1 MDLIKLW
8 TLCSSNGIIL
18 DADMR
23 ENISRYAGELQYWNS
38 KVNLISRKDEDNIL
52 ERHIL
57 HSLSILSFFE
67 PKQKARVIDV
77 GTGGGLPGIPI
88 KIARPDLFVHLID
101 SIGKKIKMTS
111 MFASHTGLKNI
122 SAINTRVEEY
132 HQKTNE
138 KFDLV
143 ISRAVARSTKLVR
156 WTKHLVKKETKFIFL
171 KGGDL
176 TEEIEELKDEHNNL
190 KVEVKPLKLI
200 GYDRFYEEDKKII
213 LIENEI

>member
-1 MDLIKLW
+1 MDLVKLW
-8 TLCSSNGIIL
+8 TICSANGIIL

-23 ENISRYAGELQYWNS
+23 ENINRYATELKYWNS

-57 HSLSILSFFE
+57 HSLSILTFFE
-67 PKQKARVIDV
+67 PKQKARILDV

-88 KIARPDLFVHLID
+88 KIARPDVFMHLVD

-111 MFASHTGLKNI
+111 MFADHTGIKNI
-122 SAINTRVEEY
+122 SATNSRVEEY
-132 HQKTNE
+132 HTKTKE

-143 ISRAVARSTKLVR
+143 VSRAVARSVKIVR
-156 WTKHLVKKETKFIFL
+156 WTQKLIKDKATYLLL

-176 TEEIEELKDEHNNL
+176 EEELEELKAEFPDV
-190 KVEVKPLKLI
+190 KVQQKPLKLI
-200 GYDRFYEEDKKII
+200 GYDNFANEEKKII
-213 LIENEI
+213 IIEK